1 MNQPQKIS
9 VPIPYSIIAASGV
22 QPSQSVMS
30 PIFHRLNIHLYI
42 LLSLLFFVKKTMIEE
57 EKGFNLVCG
66 TSLDKNGINGVKP
79 GIRWSIGEVSD
90 RMLDIS
96 KFNSLLVADL
106 DYFIEHHD
114 EIVEMIKE
122 RIKHRDNSK

>member
-1 MNQPQKIS
+1 MK
-9 VPIPYSIIAASGV
+9 
-22 QPSQSVMS
+22 
-30 PIFHRLNIHLYI
+30 
-42 LLSLLFFVKKTMIEE
+42 EE

-79 GIRWSIGEVSD
+79 GIRWSIGEESD

-122 RIKHRDNSK
+122 RIKHRDNSGSTLNAFRYSLILVCCSTVILRRGSSEK